1 MYLLDYYFG
10 GEGATNRALKT
21 QEMSDWHWYS
31 SFLARY
37 FVHRQ
42 KLFKGTVC
50 TFLKFNHSFVPK
62 YSFLFA
68 YKNYSKKNGREIFS
82 LKFVCKRK
90 NLSTTE
96 KYVQLL

>member
-1 MYLLDYYFG
+1 MYLLDYYFW
-10 GEGATNRALKT
+10 GEGATNGTLKT

-62 YSFLFA
+62 YSFLLA
-68 YKNYSKKNGREIFS
+68 YKNYFKKTVENFFFLS
-82 LKFVCKRK
+82 LYA
-90 NLSTTE
+90 NE
-96 KYVQLL
+96 KI